1 MYRVVALGYNR
12 QLAEPVWWGAFV
24 SEGGVSGESDGSTI
38 IATIILLRFDM

>member
-1 MYRVVALGYNR
+1 MYRVVTLGYNR

-38 IATIILLRFDM
+38 IATIILLWFDM